1 MATKE
6 RGHGGLSRKAEE
18 AIAALLTAE
27 TVEHAAQQAGIG
39 YRTLHRWLREDADFQ
54 QAYRRARREVVHQAQ
69 AQIQKATGRAVATL
83 IAVMDDPLAPPGA
96 KVTAARVI
104 LEQAVRAIE
113 LDDLESRII
122 ALEAVQKA
130 SSNGTH
136 PARY

>member
-1 MATKE
+1 MASRV
-6 RGHGGLSRKAEE
+6 RGHEGLSRKAEE

-54 QAYRRARREVVHQAQ
+54 HAYRRARREVVHQAQ

-104 LEQAVRAIE
+104 LEQAIRAIE
-113 LDDLESRII
+113 LDELEARIT
-122 ALEAVQKA
+122 ALEQAQKA
-130 SSNGTH
+130 SLNGAH
-136 PARY
+136 QARY